1 MRTASSRP
9 WWPHRPGSEVDA
21 ADRALLER
29 CLELAER
36 GARTAAPNPMV
47 GCVLARDGVVI
58 AEGWHERPGAPHAEI
73 NALRAAGDAR
83 GATAYVSLEPC
94 AHHGRTPPCADAL
107 IEAGVTRVMVAAGDP
122 DPRTNGQGLNRLSA
136 ASVEVEVA
144 PRDLDL
150 ARRARLQNAA
160 FRTLIRYGRPHV
172 TYKAAV
178 SLDGRT
184 ATASG
189 ESRWISSPESRRL
202 VHEWRARSAAVAVG
216 VGTAIADDPMLTARD
231 CDPPA
236 ERQPVRVVFDRR
248 GRLPLDSSLVT
259 SAADVPLVVVTEP
272 GAPGGDALRR
282 AGADVIAAAEPAAAL
297 AELGRRELSSLLV
310 EGGATLAGALLADE
324 LIDRLALF
332 VAPIVLGEG
341 GPGIVAGWVAPGL
354 DHARRATLVTD
365 RRVGPDT
372 LLIAELNEN

>member
-1 MRTASSRP
+1 
-9 WWPHRPGSEVDA
+9 
-21 ADRALLER
+21 
-29 CLELAER
+29 
-36 GARTAAPNPMV
+36 
-47 GCVLARDGVVI
+47 VV
-58 AEGWHERPGAPHAEI
+58 
-73 NALRAAGDAR
+73 
-83 GATAYVSLEPC
+83 
-94 AHHGRTPPCADAL
+94 
-107 IEAGVTRVMVAAGDP
+107 VAAGDP
-122 DPRTNGQGLNRLSA
+122 DPRTNGQGLSRLAA

-144 PRDLDL
+144 APDLHL
-150 ARRARLQNAA
+150 ARRARLQNAP
-160 FRTLIRYGRPHV
+160 FRTLVRYGRPHV

-236 ERQPVRVVFDRR
+236 ERQPVRVVFDRQ
-248 GRLPLDSSLVT
+248 GRLPLDSALVT
-259 SAADVPLVVVTEP
+259 SATDVPLVVVTEP

-282 AGADVIAAAEPAAAL
+282 AGADVIEAVEPAAAL

-332 VAPIVLGEG
+332 VAPIVFGEG
-341 GPGIVAGWVAPGL
+341 GPGIVAGWTAPGL
-354 DHARRATLVTD
+354 DDARRAVLVTD
-365 RRVGPDT
+365 RHLGPDT